1 MGKALIPRECRVEH
15 AIRVVVHA
23 ASPPPGLLAVA
34 AGWLV
39 ASLDD
44 VDVAKGLWERCVGL
58 IAGANQS
65 SDRRLGWYREAAEGG
80 DGNPRL
86 MPRLELCLLAFH
98 RMDRATRAVA
108 LADALSTFAG
118 SNPARGDEISRIAR
132 SHVALVCA
140 HCARYFRE
148 TPRWLVGRV
157 QRTMRGGET
166 ESPRT
171 GIHNADGAER
181 APRAP
186 LRRRRESRK

>member
-1 MGKALIPRECRVEH
+1 MAKALIPRECRVEH

-118 SNPARGDEISRIAR
+118 SNPAQVMGVPCNAWERGVPCKRWGPNPGTRPRAIR
-132 SHVALVCA
+132 ALFEWMLPL
-140 HCARYFRE
+140 R
-148 TPRWLVGRV
+148 
-157 QRTMRGGET
+157 
-166 ESPRT
+166 
-171 GIHNADGAER
+171 GIHLLSSSL
-181 APRAP
+181 P
-186 LRRRRESRK
+186 LKHRCFCAGVH